1 MAAPRA
7 GAGFESPF
15 LFGPDRAQTQT
26 YRAPGITDH
35 WLSVRVGYGDTAG
48 AAAIACFWL
57 IIGQESSI
65 AQKKDFPSACFS
77 AILFLLHRRRR
88 ETAEEIH

>member
-26 YRAPGITDH
+26 YRASGITDH
-35 WLSVRVGYGDTAG
+35 WLSVRVGYGD
-48 AAAIACFWL
+48 AADPAAK
-57 IIGQESSI
+57 
-65 AQKKDFPSACFS
+65 ADF
-77 AILFLLHRRRR
+77 
-88 ETAEEIH
+88 

>member
-26 YRAPGITDH
+26 YRAQGITDH
-35 WLSVRVGYGDTAG
+35 WLSARVGTGKAPRVSDRASD
-48 AAAIACFWL
+48 ASF
-57 IIGQESSI
+57 
-65 AQKKDFPSACFS
+65 
-77 AILFLLHRRRR
+77 
-88 ETAEEIH
+88 